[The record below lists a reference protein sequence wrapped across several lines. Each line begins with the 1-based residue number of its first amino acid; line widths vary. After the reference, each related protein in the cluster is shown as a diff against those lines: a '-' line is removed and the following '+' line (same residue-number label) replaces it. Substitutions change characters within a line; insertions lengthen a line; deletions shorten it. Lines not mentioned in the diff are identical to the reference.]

1 MKLNKFEVFDGC
13 SGLRG
18 QGNTFTTRLGRIG
31 GVGEEMSAAST
42 GQHHRPSLHGV
53 QKATIQHLDATAA
66 SVFDS
71 QLGDPHTTAMQ
82 QAFPFFDTFPQYIH
96 ESASGLVLHV

>member
-1 MKLNKFEVFDGC
+1 MKLNEFQVFHGC
-13 SGLRG
+13 SGLPG
-18 QGNTFTTRLGRIG
+18 QGNSFSTCLGWVG

>member
-1 MKLNKFEVFDGC
+1 MKLNEFQVFDGC
-13 SGLRG
+13 SGLPG
-18 QGNTFTTRLGRIG
+18 QGNSFTTCLGWVG

-42 GQHHRPSLHGV
+42 GQHHGPSLHGV
-53 QKATIQHLDATAA
+53 QQATIEHLDATAA

-82 QAFPFFDTFPQYIH
+82 QAFPFFDAFPQYIH